1 MNERT
6 FDKIMRGFMIVCI
19 AVALIFITVLLGYH
33 LLAGNLNLFTF
44 VAISALWYIAHY
56 LLRLTIAEK

>member
-6 FDKIMRGFMIVCI
+6 FDKIMRGFMIACI
-19 AVALIFITVLLGYH
+19 GVALICGTVLLGYH

-44 VAISALWYIAHY
+44 VAFSAIWYIAYY
-56 LLRLTIAEK
+56 LLRLTIAEE